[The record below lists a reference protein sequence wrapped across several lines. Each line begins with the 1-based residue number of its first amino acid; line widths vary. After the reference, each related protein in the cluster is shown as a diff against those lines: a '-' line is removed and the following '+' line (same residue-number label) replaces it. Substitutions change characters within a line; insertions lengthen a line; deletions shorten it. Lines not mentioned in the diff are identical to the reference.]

1 MSQLHYI
8 RRDFVTKI
16 LLVEDDMA
24 LAIGVEYTLKQE
36 NYQVKRAKNLK
47 EARDILKEE
56 ELDLI
61 LLDLMLPDGSGYDFC
76 SEVREESLI
85 PVIFMTACDEEAN
98 VVLGLDMGG
107 DDYITK
113 PIRIKE
119 LLSRINAVLRR
130 RTKEAESKNKNIK
143 EDNIKN
149 NKIISKDIII
159 EPLKAKVF
167 KGEEEILLTAGEYKL
182 LLILVENKGNV
193 LSRNVLLEKIWDVD
207 GSFVDGNT
215 LNVYIKRLREKIE
228 KDPKKPE
235 YIETVRGIGYR
246 WSE

>member
-1 MSQLHYI
+1 
-8 RRDFVTKI
+8 
-16 LLVEDDMA
+16 
-24 LAIGVEYTLKQE
+24 
-36 NYQVKRAKNLK
+36 
-47 EARDILKEE
+47 
-56 ELDLI
+56 
-61 LLDLMLPDGSGYDFC
+61 
-76 SEVREESLI
+76 
-85 PVIFMTACDEEAN
+85 MTACDEEAN

-113 PIRIKE
+113 PIRIRE

-130 RTKEAESKNKNIK
+130 RTKEAELKNKNIK

-182 LLILVENKGNV
+182 LLILLENKGNV
-193 LSRNVLLEKIWDVD
+193 LSRNILLEKIWDVD

>member
-1 MSQLHYI
+1 
-8 RRDFVTKI
+8 
-16 LLVEDDMA
+16 
-24 LAIGVEYTLKQE
+24 
-36 NYQVKRAKNLK
+36 
-47 EARDILKEE
+47 
-56 ELDLI
+56 
-61 LLDLMLPDGSGYDFC
+61 
-76 SEVREESLI
+76 
-85 PVIFMTACDEEAN
+85 MTACDEEAN

-113 PIRIKE
+113 PIRIRE

-130 RTKEAESKNKNIK
+130 RAKEAESKNKNIK

-193 LSRNVLLEKIWDVD
+193 LSRNVLLERIWDVD

>member
-1 MSQLHYI
+1 M
-8 RRDFVTKI
+8 TKI

-36 NYQVKRAKNLK
+36 NYEVKRAKNLK
-47 EARDILKEE
+47 EARDSLREE
-56 ELDLI
+56 DLDLI

-76 SEVREESLI
+76 SELRKESLI

-113 PIRIKE
+113 PIRIRE

-143 EDNIKN
+143 ENN
-149 NKIISKDIII
+149 LNSNKIIFKDIII

-193 LSRNVLLEKIWDVD
+193 LSRNILLEKIWDVD